1 MKFTQSVLGMMCVTA
16 LVVGSS
22 PAAAQSRERGPQRHG
37 SSASRQAQ
45 PARQG
50 PSRGDVRVRSTRGP
64 ERVGN
69 RTAVRTSRGPEAF
82 RGGSGYA
89 RGYARGYSRGYTR
102 SYAPNRYY
110 GSYASR
116 GYGGY
121 GYAVPRHYEQRRHG
135 GVYRGGRSYG
145 GRYYGG
151 RYYRPY
157 YRPYYRS
164 YYYPSS
170 FYFGYGWGY
179 PYGFAGY
186 PYLYSGFYG
195 YGPGW
200 GYPYGP
206 YGYGPYYGN
215 NGYAEDQGGIRLQ
228 MNPKQ
233 AQVTVDG
240 YYVGVVD
247 DFDGVSQRLSLDAG
261 PHKIE
266 IAEPGFEPFVL
277 EVNILRAQ
285 TIKYRGA
292 LRPLP

>member
-1 MKFTQSVLGMMCVTA
+1 V
-16 LVVGSS
+16 
-22 PAAAQSRERGPQRHG
+22 
-37 SSASRQAQ
+37 
-45 PARQG
+45 
-50 PSRGDVRVRSTRGP
+50 RGP
-64 ERVGN
+64 ERSVN
-69 RTAVRTSRGPEAF
+69 RTVVRTSRGPDAV
-82 RGGSGYA
+82 RGGAGYA
-89 RGYARGYSRGYTR
+89 RGYARGYAGGYNRGYVR
-102 SYAPNRYY
+102 SYSPNRYYGSASRYY

-116 GYGGY
+116 GYGS
-121 GYAVPRHYEQRRHG
+121 GYAVPRHYGQRRHG
-135 GVYRGGRSYG
+135 GVYVN
-145 GRYYGG
+145 GG

-164 YYYPSS
+164 YYRPYYPSR

-179 PYGFAGY
+179 PYAYAGY

-200 GYPYGP
+200 GYPYGA
-206 YGYGPYYGN
+206 YGYGPYNGYGYG

-228 MNPKQ
+228 MNPKD
-233 AQVTVDG
+233 AEVTVDG

-247 DFDGVSQRLSLDAG
+247 DFDGSSQRLSLEAG

-266 IAEPGFEPFVL
+266 IVAPGFEPFAL

-285 TIKYRGA
+285 TIRYRGA